1 MSAWR
6 TIWGLLTFNPWGSAL
21 IAGLTLVNANTPLLT
36 GLLLREF
43 FDSLTGDARLPA
55 DVWTIV
61 VLFLAVSLVVQVV
74 LHGSYILQG
83 RFAANFFRAI
93 LQGNLFGK
101 IMESPPLA
109 DAPSVGDTVNR
120 FRDDVEGLSRT
131 TLRSVSMLPFLSSIV
146 TALVVM
152 ALIDPM
158 LTVVAFLPAVFAM
171 LGTKLVGQRVQDYR
185 RARREATSR
194 VTGLLGELMGAVQA
208 VQIAGAERR
217 AVSHFDTLSDGR
229 RRAATRDRA
238 LEAVVSSMNGSTLM
252 LATGAILI
260 AAAGMMRSG
269 SFTVGDFALFVA
281 YVGGT
286 RFESLRSWLGS
297 FIVSLKQN
305 QVHLERVGELVPDE
319 SKSWLVQRREL
330 YLSGPFPEVPQVV
343 RTEPDRLETLS
354 LKGLTCRH
362 PGTGRGVKDVSLELP
377 RGSFTVV
384 TGRIGSGKTTL
395 LEVVLGL
402 LPSSAGEM
410 HWNGRVVDDPRT
422 FMVPPRCAYTPQVPR
437 LYSDTLRDN
446 ILMGMREDPD
456 ELEAAIRLSVM
467 EPDVKSLE
475 KGLDTV
481 VGPRGVRL
489 SGGQVQRT
497 AAARMFVRKPDLL
510 VFDDL
515 SSALDAETEQL
526 LWDRLFTL
534 RDATSLVVS
543 HRRAAYRRADR
554 IVVLREGRVLAQGK
568 LDELL
573 ETSEE
578 MRRLWRGEIDELGS
592 AHGEKG

>member
-6 TIWGLLTFNPWGSAL
+6 AIWGLLTFNPWGSAL

-61 VLFLAVSLVVQVV
+61 VLFLAVSVAVQVV

-83 RFAANFFRAI
+83 RFAANLFRAI

-131 TLRSVSMLPFLSSIV
+131 ALRSVSMVPFLSSIV

-158 LTVVAFLPAVFAM
+158 LTVVAFLPAAFAM

-194 VTGLLGELMGAVQA
+194 VMGLLGELMGAVQA

-229 RRAATRDRA
+229 RRAAIRDRA
-238 LEAVVSSMNGSTLM
+238 LEAVVGSINGSTLM

-305 QVHLERVGELVPDE
+305 LVHLERVGELVPGE
-319 SKSWLVQRREL
+319 SKSWLVQRRDL
-330 YLSGPFPEVPQVV
+330 YLSGPFPQVPQVG

-362 PGTGRGVKDVSLELP
+362 PRTGRGVEDVSLELP

-402 LPSSAGEM
+402 LPNDAGQIR
-410 HWNGRVVDDPRT
+410 WNGQVVDDPRT

-446 ILMGMREDPD
+446 ILMGIREDPD
-456 ELEAAIRLSVM
+456 DLEEAIRLSVM
-467 EPDVKSLE
+467 EPDVRSLE
-475 KGLDTV
+475 RGLDTV
-481 VGPRGVRL
+481 VGPRGVKL

-497 AAARMFVRKPDLL
+497 AAARMFVRKPELL

-526 LWDRLFTL
+526 LWDRVFTL

-554 IVVLREGRVLAQGK
+554 IVVLKEGRVLAQGR

-573 ETSEE
+573 ETTEE
-578 MRRLWRGEIDELGS
+578 MRRLWHGEIDELGS
-592 AHGEKG
+592 APGEKG

>member
-1 MSAWR
+1 MSTWR
-6 TIWGLLTFNPWGSAL
+6 AVWGLLTFNPWGSAL
-21 IAGLTLVNANTPLLT
+21 IASLTLLNANTPLLT

-61 VLFLAVSLVVQVV
+61 VLFLAVSLAVQIV
-74 LHGSYILQG
+74 LHGSYILQT
-83 RFAANFFRAI
+83 RFGANLYRAI

-101 IMESPPLA
+101 ILESPPFA
-109 DAPSVGDTVNR
+109 EAPSVGDTVNR

-131 TLRSVSMLPFLSSIV
+131 TLRTVSIVPFLSS
-146 TALVVM
+146 VVM
-152 ALIDPM
+152 ALVIMALISPM
-158 LTVVAFLPAVFAM
+158 LTVVAFLPAAFAM
-171 LGTKLVGQRVQDYR
+171 LGTRLVGQRIEDYR

-194 VTGLLGELMGAVQA
+194 VTGLLGELLGAVQA

-217 AVSHFDTLSDGR
+217 AVSHFDILSEGR

-238 LEAVVSSMNGSTLM
+238 LESAVASMNGSTLM

-260 AAAGMMRSG
+260 VAAEMMRSG

-281 YVGGT
+281 YVGGS

-305 QVHLERVGELVPDE
+305 RVHLERVGELVPGE
-319 SKSWLVQRREL
+319 SKSWLVRRREL
-330 YLSGPFPEVPQVV
+330 YLGGPFPQVPQVV
-343 RTEPDRLETLS
+343 RTEADRLEMLS
-354 LKGLTCRH
+354 LSGLTCRRT
-362 PGTGRGVKDVSLELP
+362 GTGRGVEDVSLELP

-402 LPSSAGEM
+402 LPSSAGEIR
-410 HWNGRVVDDPRT
+410 WNGRVVDDPRI

-446 ILMGMREDPD
+446 ILMGKREDPD
-456 ELEAAIRLSVM
+456 TLQAAIRLSVM
-467 EPDVKSLE
+467 EPDVESLE
-475 KGLDTV
+475 RGLDTV
-481 VGPRGVRL
+481 VGPRGVKL

-497 AAARMFVRKPDLL
+497 AAARMFVRKPELL
-510 VFDDL
+510 IFDDL
-515 SSALDAETEQL
+515 SSALDAETERL
-526 LWDRLFTL
+526 LWDRLFEL

-573 ETSEE
+573 ETTEE
-578 MRRLWRGEIDELGS
+578 MRRLWRGDIDEHGS
-592 AHGEKG
+592 PPGE

>member
-61 VLFLAVSLVVQVV
+61 VLFLVVSVAVHVV

-83 RFAANFFRAI
+83 RFAANLFRAI
-93 LQGNLFGK
+93 LQGNLFAK
-101 IMESPPLA
+101 ILESPPSA

-131 TLRSVSMLPFLSSIV
+131 TLRSVSMMPFLSSIV

-152 ALIDPM
+152 ALINPM
-158 LTVVAFLPAVFAM
+158 LTIVAFLPAVFAM

-194 VTGLLGELMGAVQA
+194 VTGLLGELLGAVQA

-330 YLSGPFPEVPQVV
+330 YLSGPFPQVPQVE
-343 RTEPDRLETLS
+343 RTEPDRLESLS
-354 LKGLTCRH
+354 LSGLTYRH
-362 PGTGRGVKDVSLELP
+362 PETGRGVEDVSLDLP
-377 RGSFTVV
+377 RGSFTVI
-384 TGRIGSGKTTL
+384 TGRIGSGKSTL
-395 LEVVLGL
+395 LDAVLGL
-402 LPSSAGEM
+402 LPSDAGQIR
-410 HWNGRVVDDPRT
+410 WNGQVVDDPRT
-422 FMVPPRCAYTPQVPR
+422 FMVPPRCSYTPQVPR

-446 ILMGMREDPD
+446 ILMGIREDPD
-456 ELEAAIRLSVM
+456 DLAEAIRLSVM
-467 EPDVKSLE
+467 EPDVQSLE
-475 KGLDTV
+475 RGLDTV
-481 VGPRGVRL
+481 VGPRGVKL

-497 AAARMFVRKPDLL
+497 AAARMFVRKPELF

-554 IVVLREGRVLAQGK
+554 IVVLREGRVLAQGR
-568 LDELL
+568 LDDLL
-573 ETSEE
+573 ETTEE
-578 MRRLWRGEIDELGS
+578 MRRLWRGDIDERSPMPG
-592 AHGEKG
+592 GEG

>member
-1 MSAWR
+1 MSTWR
-6 TIWGLLTFNPWGSAL
+6 AVWGLLTFNPWGSAL
-21 IAGLTLVNANTPLLT
+21 IASLTLLNANTPLLT

-61 VLFLAVSLVVQVV
+61 VLFLAVSLAVQIV
-74 LHGSYILQG
+74 LHGSYILQT
-83 RFAANFFRAI
+83 RFGANLYRAI

-101 IMESPPLA
+101 ILESPPFA
-109 DAPSVGDTVNR
+109 EAPSVGDTVNR

-131 TLRSVSMLPFLSSIV
+131 TLRTVSIVPFLSS
-146 TALVVM
+146 VVM
-152 ALIDPM
+152 ALVIMALISPM
-158 LTVVAFLPAVFAM
+158 LTVVAFLPAAFAM
-171 LGTKLVGQRVQDYR
+171 LGTRLVGQRIEDYR

-194 VTGLLGELMGAVQA
+194 VTGLLGELLGAVQA

-217 AVSHFDTLSDGR
+217 AVSHFDTLSEGR

-238 LEAVVSSMNGSTLM
+238 LESVVASMNGSTLM

-260 AAAGMMRSG
+260 VAAEMMRSG

-281 YVGGT
+281 YVGGS

-305 QVHLERVGELVPDE
+305 RVHLERVGELVPGE
-319 SKSWLVQRREL
+319 SKSWLVRRREL
-330 YLSGPFPEVPQVV
+330 YLGGPFPQVPQVV
-343 RTEPDRLETLS
+343 RTEADRLETLS
-354 LKGLTCRH
+354 LSGLTYRH
-362 PGTGRGVKDVSLELP
+362 PGTGRGVEDVSLELP

-402 LPSSAGEM
+402 LPTDAGEIR
-410 HWNGRVVDDPRT
+410 WNGRVVDDPRT

-456 ELEAAIRLSVM
+456 DLASGDTTVGDGARRQSLS
-467 EPDVKSLE
+467 
-475 KGLDTV
+475 
-481 VGPRGVRL
+481 RGAW
-489 SGGQVQRT
+489 T
-497 AAARMFVRKPDLL
+497 
-510 VFDDL
+510 
-515 SSALDAETEQL
+515 
-526 LWDRLFTL
+526 
-534 RDATSLVVS
+534 
-543 HRRAAYRRADR
+543 
-554 IVVLREGRVLAQGK
+554 
-568 LDELL
+568 
-573 ETSEE
+573 
-578 MRRLWRGEIDELGS
+578 RLWGRAG
-592 AHGEKG
+592 

>member
-1 MSAWR
+1 MTAWR
-6 TIWGLLTFNPWGSAL
+6 TIWGLLAFNPRGSAL
-21 IAGLTLVNANTPLLT
+21 IAGLTLLNANTPLLT

-61 VLFLAVSLVVQVV
+61 VLFLAVSLAVQVV

-83 RFAANFFRAI
+83 RFAANLFRAI

-158 LTVVAFLPAVFAM
+158 LTVVAFLPAAFAM

-297 FIVSLKQN
+297 FVVSLKQN
-305 QVHLERVGELVPDE
+305 QVHLERVGALVPGA

-330 YLSGPFPEVPQVV
+330 YLSGPFPQVPQVA
-343 RTEPDRLETLS
+343 RREPDRLETLS

-362 PGTGRGVKDVSLELP
+362 PATGRGVKDVSLELP

-395 LEVVLGL
+395 LELVLGL
-402 LPSSAGEM
+402 LPASAGEM
-410 HWNGRVVDDPRT
+410 RWNGRVVDDPRT

-467 EPDVKSLE
+467 GPDVRSLE
-475 KGLDTV
+475 RGLDTV
-481 VGPRGVRL
+481 VGPRGVKL
-489 SGGQVQRT
+489 SGGQVQRA
-497 AAARMFVRKPDLL
+497 AAARMFVRRPELFI
-510 VFDDL
+510 FDDL
-515 SSALDAETEQL
+515 SSALDAETERL
-526 LWDRLFTL
+526 LWDRVFEL

-554 IVVLREGRVLAQGK
+554 IVVLREGRVLAQGR

>member
-6 TIWGLLTFNPWGSAL
+6 TIWGLLAFNPWGSAL
-21 IAGLTLVNANTPLLT
+21 IAGLTLLNANTPLLT

-61 VLFLAVSLVVQVV
+61 VLFLAVSLAVQVV

-83 RFAANFFRAI
+83 RFAANLFRAI

-158 LTVVAFLPAVFAM
+158 LTVVAFLPAAFAM

-217 AVSHFDTLSDGR
+217 AVSHFDMLSDGR
-229 RRAATRDRA
+229 RRAAIRDRA
-238 LEAVVSSMNGSTLM
+238 LEAVVGSINGSTLM

-305 QVHLERVGELVPDE
+305 QVHLERVGELVPGE
-319 SKSWLVQRREL
+319 SNSWLVQRRDL
-330 YLSGPFPEVPQVV
+330 YLSGPFAQVPQIA

-362 PGTGRGVKDVSLELP
+362 PRTGRGVEDVSLDLP

-410 HWNGRVVDDPRT
+410 RWNGVVVDDPRT

-446 ILMGMREDPD
+446 ILMGIREDPND
-456 ELEAAIRLSVM
+456 LEEAIRLSVM
-467 EPDVKSLE
+467 EPDVRSLE
-475 KGLDTV
+475 RGLETV
-481 VGPRGVRL
+481 VGPRGVKL

-497 AAARMFVRKPDLL
+497 AAARMFVRKPELL

-515 SSALDAETEQL
+515 SSALDAETERL

-578 MRRLWRGEIDELGS
+578 MRRLWHGEIDELGS
-592 AHGEKG
+592 APGEKG

>member
-6 TIWGLLTFNPWGSAL
+6 AIWGLLTFNPWGSAL

-43 FDSLTGDARLPA
+43 FDSLTGDARLPT

-61 VLFLAVSLVVQVV
+61 VLFLVVSLAVQVV
-74 LHGSYILQG
+74 LNGSYILQG
-83 RFAANFFRAI
+83 RFAANLFRAI

-101 IMESPPLA
+101 ILESPPLA

-131 TLRSVSMLPFLSSIV
+131 ALRSVSMVPFLSSIV

-158 LTVVAFLPAVFAM
+158 LTVVAFLPAAFAM

-217 AVSHFDTLSDGR
+217 AVSHFDTLSDRR

-238 LEAVVSSMNGSTLM
+238 LEAVVSSLNGSTLM
-252 LATGAILI
+252 LATGAILV

-305 QVHLERVGELVPDE
+305 QVHLERVGELVPGE
-319 SKSWLVQRREL
+319 SKSWLVQRRDL
-330 YLSGPFPEVPQVV
+330 YLSGPFAQVPQVA

-362 PGTGRGVKDVSLELP
+362 PGTGRGVEDVSLELP

-384 TGRIGSGKTTL
+384 TGRIGSGKSTL

-402 LPSSAGEM
+402 LPSSAGEIS
-410 HWNGRVVDDPRT
+410 WNGRVVDDART

-446 ILMGMREDPD
+446 ILMGIREDPD

-467 EPDVKSLE
+467 EPDVESLE

-497 AAARMFVRKPDLL
+497 AAARMFVRKPELF

-515 SSALDAETEQL
+515 SSALDAETERL
-526 LWDRLFTL
+526 LWDRVFEL

-578 MRRLWRGEIDELGS
+578 MRRLWRGEIDEISPLP
-592 AHGEKG
+592 GEEG